1 MQNGALSMSMHRALH
16 SSAAAAH
23 AEQTSKD
30 VDEINALFVEAR
42 DEIEFALEEADTV
55 RGVVAGLR
63 NEGLCGGGGGAR
75 RDHSDCALSAIALR
89 TVVASGPIPRAYGV
103 WITLHSMCIF
113 RQVYFDESVTEA
125 KKHVDKT
132 LEK

>member
-1 MQNGALSMSMHRALH
+1 MSMHRALH

-55 RGVVAGLR
+55 RGVFA
-63 NEGLCGGGGGAR
+63 CR
-75 RDHSDCALSAIALR
+75 RDN
-89 TVVASGPIPRAYGV
+89 GV
-103 WITLHSMCIF
+103 WRGMGGKPGRVNCPI
-113 RQVYFDESVTEA
+113 
-125 KKHVDKT
+125 
-132 LEK
+132 